1 MNSCDSKKLAIYE
14 YASEKKKPTTT
25 IDKRKEK
32 KIRSSYSG
40 SYTSNGTKYSIDQ
53 VYVPRQR

>member
-1 MNSCDSKKLAIYE
+1 MLQR
-14 YASEKKKPTTT
+14 KKKPTTT

-53 VYVPRQR
+53 VYVPGQR